1 MMRGRYGLAAGSKGA
16 SNYMKLQQLRYLAAI
31 VENDLNITAA
41 AERLHTSQPGV
52 SKQLKQLEDELGFPI
67 FLRQGRTLTR
77 VTPAGKRV
85 IERALKILKEVQGI
99 KRLADEQRG
108 DSRGLLS
115 IGTTHT
121 QARYVLPP
129 VIRKFRERYPDVELH
144 LHQGT
149 SEQIADMAGRD
160 RIDFA
165 INTGSQELF
174 TNMVLL
180 PCYRWHRRIVVPQ
193 NHPLANESSKLT
205 IETLAKYP
213 IVTYVFGFTGPSSLQ
228 QIFARAGMTPHVA
241 LTARDADVIKTYVRL
256 GLGVGIVAGMA
267 VDPREDA
274 DLVSIDA
281 SHLFPAHLT
290 WAGYHQGALLRGYM
304 YEFLQ
309 LLAPHLTRRLVDRA
323 GNASSTTDVEA
334 LFADVEL
341 PIFK

>member
-1 MMRGRYGLAAGSKGA
+1 
-16 SNYMKLQQLRYLAAI
+16 MKLQQLRYLAAI

-67 FLRQGRTLTR
+67 FLRQGRTLTK

-85 IERALKILKEVQGI
+85 IERAMKILKEVQSI
-99 KRLADEQRG
+99 KRLADEQKGQGRG
-108 DSRGLLS
+108 SLS

-121 QARYVLPP
+121 QARYVLPQ
-129 VIRKFRERYPDVELH
+129 VIRKFREKYPEVELH

-149 SEQIADMAGRD
+149 SEQIADMASRD

-165 INTGSQELF
+165 INTGSQEMF

-180 PCYRWHRRIVVPQ
+180 PCYRWHRRVVVPH
-193 NHPLANESSKLT
+193 NHPLAKESKLT
-205 IETLAKYP
+205 IEMLGRYP

-228 QIFARAGMTPHVA
+228 QIFARAGLTPHVA

-256 GLGVGIVAGMA
+256 GLGVGIVASMA
-267 VDPREDA
+267 IDPREDS

-290 WAGYHQGALLRGYM
+290 WVGFHQGALLRGYM

-309 LLAPHLTRRLVDRA
+309 ILAPHLTKRLVDRA
-323 GNASSTTDVEA
+323 GNASSQADVEA
-334 LFADVEL
+334 LFADVTL
-341 PIFK
+341 PVYR